1 MRRATF
7 LASVEADLVDIFT
20 HLAQASRSVA
30 VARGYTRRLRDR
42 CHHLAGL
49 PGQMGRPRPEL
60 IDGIRSIAFGNHVI
74 FFRYVDDRFEVVNIL
89 HGYRDIDAWFGADRS

>member
-7 LASVEADLVDIFT
+7 LASVERDLVDIFT
-20 HLAQASRSVA
+20 HIAEATASLSI
-30 VARGYTRRLRDR
+30 ARGHARPPRDH

-60 IDGIRSIAFGNHVI
+60 MEGVRSAAFGSHVI
-74 FFRYVDDRFEVVNIL
+74 FFRYVDGRFEVVNIL
-89 HGYRDIDAWFGADRS
+89 HGHRDIETFFAGEH

>member
-1 MRRATF
+1 VRRATF

-20 HLAQASRSVA
+20 HLAQASRSLTI
-30 VARGYTRRLRDR
+30 ARDYTQRLRNR
-42 CHHLAGL
+42 CHHLARL

-89 HGYRDIDAWFGADRS
+89 HGYCDIDAYFGADRT

>member
-20 HLAQASRSVA
+20 SI
-30 VARGYTRRLRDR
+30 ARGSGSLSIARRYVRRLRDH

-60 IDGIRSIAFGNHVI
+60 VEDIRSAVMGNSII
-74 FFRYVDDRFEVVNIL
+74 FFRYVGPRFEVVNIL
-89 HGYRDIDAWFGADRS
+89 HGHRDIEAVFADDA